1 MSRAVLSVILGAA
14 SVATMPAAVLA
25 TRYSETYE
33 LLHAG
38 FAIPVGLALGLAA
51 VLAAR
56 SVRHLDERTV
66 GPVGGLQTARLGR
79 ILGVLGMCLAGTAAI
94 SVGVYGLLEWA
105 GSRE

>member
-1 MSRAVLSVILGAA
+1 
-14 SVATMPAAVLA
+14 MPAAVIA

-38 FAIPVGLALGLAA
+38 FAIPLGLLLGLGA
-51 VLAAR
+51 VLVAR
-56 SVRHLDERTV
+56 SVRRLDERTV
-66 GPVGGLQTARLGR
+66 GPTGGLGAARLGH

-94 SVGVYGLLEWA
+94 SVGVYGLLEFA

>member
-1 MSRAVLSVILGAA
+1 MPVAVLV
-14 SVATMPAAVLA
+14 

-38 FAIPVGLALGLAA
+38 FAIPLGFALGLAA

-66 GPVGGLQTARLGR
+66 GPVAGLQAARLGR
-79 ILGVLGMCLAGTAAI
+79 LLGIFGMCLAGTAAI
-94 SVGVYGLLEWA
+94 AVGVYWLLEFA